1 MSQTTYILV
10 HRRYGEFQANI
21 PGVGYYWSRVSN
33 APEIPPYEFEDR
45 ADVARFIDHL
55 VVVHGYNRRH
65 LSIKTVTKE
74 QAE

>member
-10 HRRYGEFQANI
+10 HRRYGEFRTHF
-21 PGVGYYWSRVSN
+21 PGVGYQWSKGSDD
-33 APEIPPYEFEDR
+33 PEMPPYEFEDR

>member
-10 HRRYGEFQANI
+10 HRRYGEFQAHI

-33 APEIPPYEFEDR
+33 APEMPPYEFEDR
-45 ADVARFIDHL
+45 DDVAEFIDRL

-65 LSIKTVTKE
+65 LSVKTVTKV
-74 QAE
+74 QAK

>member
-1 MSQTTYILV
+1 MSQNTYILV
-10 HRRYGEFQANI
+10 HRRYGEFQAHI

-33 APEIPPYEFEDR
+33 APEMPPYEFEDR
-45 ADVARFIDHL
+45 ATSARFIDHL

-74 QAE
+74 QAS